1 MTVAPNTTAREE
13 PRAAQPRQLI
23 VTVYGLYARAQG
35 GWMSVASLVS
45 LLADLGVD
53 EPAVRS
59 SISRL
64 KRREILCARRQGG
77 AAGYELSPAAEAILA
92 EGDHRIFRTE
102 RARLADGWLLAVFS
116 VPEAERHKRH
126 VLRSQLARLGFGTA
140 APGVWIAPAY
150 LYEATGDMLARLGL
164 SGYADLFRADHLAA
178 TGLAG
183 GDLAAKVRQWWDLD
197 QTERLARDFVTAWEP
212 VLRAWSRRRPRHTRG
227 RRSPATSGSSPTGA
241 GSPTSTRGC
250 PRNCSRPAGPAPG
263 RPRCSSRSSRG
274 WPTPPAQHVASV
286 QAPGRAAGE
295 GLTDTSLGRSR
306 SQGRWTPPG
315 QPRPVPS
322 APVTAMPCTSTSA
335 SASHRRCT
343 PIAAMAG

>member
-1 MTVAPNTTAREE
+1 MAREWPTAPVRVGYRVRVTVAPNTTARTGVTAREE

-23 VTVYGLYARAQG
+23 VTVYGLYSRAQG
-35 GWMSVASLVS
+35 GWMSVASLDS

-64 KRREILCARRQGG
+64 KRREILRASRQDG
-77 AAGYELSPAAEAILA
+77 AAGYELSPAAQAILA

-150 LYEATGDMLARLGL
+150 LYEATADMLARLGL

-178 TGLAG
+178 RDLAG
-183 GDLAAKVRQWWDLD
+183 GDLSGKVRQWWDLD
-197 QTERLARDFVTAWEP
+197 QTERLAREFVTAYEP
-212 VLRAWSRRRPRHTRG
+212 VLQGWSRRRPQAHPREAFADYVRVLTDW
-227 RRSPATSGSSPTGA
+227 RRLPYLDPGLPAELLPSGWAGA
-241 GSPTSTRGC
+241 
-250 PRNCSRPAGPAPG
+250 
-263 RPRCSSRSSRG
+263 
-274 WPTPPAQHVASV
+274 
-286 QAPGRAAGE
+286 RAAE
-295 GLTDTSLGRSR
+295 VFFTLQSR
-306 SQGRWTPPG
+306 LADAAAAHAADARA
-315 QPRPVPS
+315 PR
-322 APVTAMPCTSTSA
+322 
-335 SASHRRCT
+335 R
-343 PIAAMAG
+343 AAD

>member
-1 MTVAPNTTAREE
+1 VTVAPNTTARRDAPAREE

-35 GWMSVASLVS
+35 GWMSVASLIS

-64 KRREILCARRQGG
+64 KRREILRASRKSG
-77 AAGYELSPAAEAILA
+77 AAGYELSPAAQAILT

-150 LYEATGDMLARLGL
+150 LYEATADMLARLGL

-178 TGLAG
+178 RDLAG
-183 GDLAAKVRQWWDLD
+183 GDLAGKVRQWWNLD
-197 QTERLARDFVTAWEP
+197 QTERLAREFVTAYEP
-212 VLRAWSRRRPRHTRG
+212 VLQGWSRRRAQAHPRKAFADYIRVLTDW
-227 RRSPATSGSSPTGA
+227 RRLPYLDPGLPAELLPSGWAGA
-241 GSPTSTRGC
+241 RAAEVFFTLQ
-250 PRNCSRPAGPAPG
+250 SRLADAAAAHAAGA
-263 RPRCSSRSSRG
+263 
-274 WPTPPAQHVASV
+274 
-286 QAPGRAAGE
+286 QAPRRAAG
-295 GLTDTSLGRSR
+295 
-306 SQGRWTPPG
+306 
-315 QPRPVPS
+315 
-322 APVTAMPCTSTSA
+322 
-335 SASHRRCT
+335 
-343 PIAAMAG
+343 